1 MKKLLGIVVLG
12 LLFCFNL
19 YAEEINLTPS
29 DLIKSGY
36 KLVAVNQTENWD
48 SLRYTFIHEMCL
60 GNDCLGTDKIVTC
73 NIALDKKK
81 NRGTCY
87 LIADY
92 AKSKL
97 D

>member
-1 MKKLLGIVVLG
+1 
-12 LLFCFNL
+12 
-19 YAEEINLTPS
+19 
-29 DLIKSGY
+29 
-36 KLVAVNQTENWD
+36 
-48 SLRYTFIHEMCL
+48 MCL

-73 NIALDKKK
+73 NIALSKKK